1 MYEPNAI
8 FAALFIALSKRAF
21 YPCYLSKYQFR
32 VSVAFQN
39 EQSIWKH
46 LGIRVVLIWFCRI
59 YVNIVEI
66 SDFWTNTLARFS
78 VWTVFVTKKK
88 KEKKYEES
96 AKNIEME
103 VIESRKFSKDNFSVK
118 ISLGFSYFEVKIRL
132 IRLWKFLSK

>member
-1 MYEPNAI
+1 MN
-8 FAALFIALSKRAF
+8 
-21 YPCYLSKYQFR
+21 CFR
-32 VSVAFQN
+32 N
-39 EQSIWKH
+39 E
-46 LGIRVVLIWFCRI
+46 
-59 YVNIVEI
+59 
-66 SDFWTNTLARFS
+66 
-78 VWTVFVTKKK
+78 KK